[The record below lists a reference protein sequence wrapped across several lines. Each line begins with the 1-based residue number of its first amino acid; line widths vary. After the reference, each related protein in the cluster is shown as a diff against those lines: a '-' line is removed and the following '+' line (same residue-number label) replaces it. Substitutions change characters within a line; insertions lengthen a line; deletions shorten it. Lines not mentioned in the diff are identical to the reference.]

1 MTKHGNYWQCPCVA
15 HYMSSRTRAHMR
27 VLTFR
32 FNSKSRPDPLFDYG
46 NFDHSDFD
54 YGNMLHV
61 DHVRLVR
68 RRLERQYVALG
79 RHDWACW

>member
-1 MTKHGNYWQCPCVA
+1 
-15 HYMSSRTRAHMR
+15 MSIGSSTHTRFFDYAGSFAR
-27 VLTFR
+27 SDTGPDTSADADSYAGSFR

-68 RRLERQYVALG
+68 RLSL
-79 RHDWACW
+79 